1 MRGNLIDVID
11 ENPMLVEDEPFISA
25 EESLGNVND
34 NKCELMGTVEKGN
47 EINDCNGKTEDNKGL
62 ISDNRGIGVVEIVL
76 ILVVLVALVLI
87 FKDKIMEIINNAF
100 DSISTGAEKI

>member
-25 EESLGNVND
+25 EESLGNVNE
-34 NKCELMGTVEKGN
+34 NKCELMGTVEKRN

-62 ISDNRGIGVVEIVL
+62 ISDNTEEDIDALLAGIRDFLEQ
-76 ILVVLVALVLI
+76 
-87 FKDKIMEIINNAF
+87 
-100 DSISTGAEKI
+100 EK